1 MLSPNSIFSMKP
13 IIAEEGDADSGVGWM
28 VTREWEDCGDLSIL
42 GRGERKQK
50 ENRDGFHYC
59 WSYHVLSM
67 SMSILC
73 SSTAVLVG

>member
-1 MLSPNSIFSMKP
+1 MKSIIP
-13 IIAEEGDADSGVGWM
+13 EEGDADSGVGWM
-28 VTREWEDCGDLSIL
+28 VTREWEDCGIYQSW
-42 GRGERKQK
+42 GPGERKQK

-67 SMSILC
+67 SILC